1 MLDITTFTQTPFRVL
16 YLVRHG
22 HYQRAF
28 TPPATPDGPLT
39 ELGAAQAELTGR
51 RLARLPVRV
60 IHHSTLIRARQTA
73 EIIAQY
79 FPDVELRPSP
89 LLRECLPTVPPAYI
103 PYLEGATPA
112 DFAQGDRQ
120 AREVFRKW
128 FKPPDPDATET
139 TREIVVSSGNLISYL
154 VARTLGA
161 PGKRWVQTHIQHC
174 GVTEVALGG
183 PRSPLLLRHSDTG
196 HLPPY
201 LQTI

>member
-1 MLDITTFTQTPFRVL
+1 MLDITAYTQTPLRVL

-22 HYQRAF
+22 QYQR
-28 TPPATPDGPLT
+28 TSMPHETPDGPLT
-39 ELGAAQAELTGR
+39 QVGAAQAELTGR
-51 RLARLPVRV
+51 RLARLPIKV
-60 IHHSTLIRARQTA
+60 IHHSTLIRARLTA

-79 FPDVELRPSP
+79 FPNVELRPSP
-89 LLRECLPTVPPAYI
+89 LLRECLPAVPAAYI
-103 PYLEGATPA
+103 PYLESASPA

-128 FKPPDPDATET
+128 FRPPAENATET
-139 TREIVVSSGNLISYL
+139 TCEIVVSSGNLISYL

-161 PGKRWVQTHIQHC
+161 TGKRWVQTHIQHC
-174 GVTEVALGG
+174 GVSEVALGG

-201 LQTI
+201 LQTM

>member
-1 MLDITTFTQTPFRVL
+1 M
-16 YLVRHG
+16 
-22 HYQRAF
+22 
-28 TPPATPDGPLT
+28 PPEAPDGPLT

-51 RLARLPVRV
+51 RLARLPVSV

-73 EIIAQY
+73 EIIAHY
-79 FPDVELRPSP
+79 LPGVELRASP
-89 LLRECLPTVPPAYI
+89 LLCECLPAVPAAYI
-103 PYLEGATPA
+103 PYLEGASPA

-120 AREVFRKW
+120 ARQVFRTW
-128 FKPPDPDATET
+128 FKPPAEGETET

-174 GVTEVALGG
+174 GVTEVAMGG

>member
-1 MLDITTFTQTPFRVL
+1 MLDITAYTQTPFRVL
-16 YLVRHG
+16 YLVRHAQ
-22 HYQRAF
+22 YQRTF
-28 TPPATPDGPLT
+28 MPPETPDGPLT

-51 RLARLPVRV
+51 RLSRLPINV

-73 EIIAQY
+73 EIIAHY
-79 FPDVELRPSP
+79 LPGVELRPSP
-89 LLRECLPTVPPAYI
+89 LLRECLPTVPSAYI
-103 PYLEGATPA
+103 PYLEGASPA

-128 FKPPDPDATET
+128 FRPPTADDTET

-154 VARTLGA
+154 VARSLGA
-161 PGKRWVQTHIQHC
+161 TGKQWVNTSIQHC
-174 GVTEVALGG
+174 GITEVALGG
-183 PRSPLLLRHSDTG
+183 PRKSLLLRHSDTG

>member
-1 MLDITTFTQTPFRVL
+1 MLDITAYTQMPFRVL

-22 HYQRAF
+22 QYQRAF
-28 TPPATPDGPLT
+28 TSPETPDGPLT

-51 RLARLPVRV
+51 RLARLPIAV

-73 EIIAQY
+73 EIISRYLPGA
-79 FPDVELRPSP
+79 ELRPSP
-89 LLRECLPTVPPAYI
+89 LLRECLPAVPTTYI
-103 PYLEGATPA
+103 PYLEGASPA

-128 FKPPDPDATET
+128 FRPPPEDATET
-139 TREIVVSSGNLISYL
+139 IREIVVSSGNLISYL

-161 PGKRWVQTHIQHC
+161 TGKQWISTSIQHC

-183 PRSPLLLRHSDTG
+183 PRKSLLLRHSDTG
-196 HLPPY
+196 HLPPD

>member
-1 MLDITTFTQTPFRVL
+1 MLDITAYTQTPFRVL

-22 HYQRAF
+22 QYQRV
-28 TPPATPDGPLT
+28 TMPPETPDGPLT

-51 RLARLPVRV
+51 RLARLPISV
-60 IHHSTLIRARQTA
+60 IHHSTLIRASQTA
-73 EIIAQY
+73 EIIARY
-79 FPDVELRPSP
+79 LPGVELRPSP
-89 LLRECLPTVPPAYI
+89 LLRECLPTVPNAYI
-103 PYLEGATPA
+103 PYLEGASPA

-120 AREVFRKW
+120 AREVYRKW
-128 FKPPDPDATET
+128 FRPLPEDATET

-161 PGKRWVQTHIQHC
+161 TGKQWVATSIQHC

-183 PRSPLLLRHSDTG
+183 PRKTLLLRHSDTG